1 MTPFN
6 FYFYSGSTTAQQQ
19 VLRFAALPVIK
30 PTSQD
35 AERSLHFSV
44 AKQGVFLYWRRNAR
58 VSKTLRSVLK
68 RSTNGLTVDFMNLPQ
83 LSRETKDMT
92 VITLPPA
99 PNWFSSCLVS
109 CNHQGWLVFGAKNS
123 LVFVQHQH
131 QELGEGSNWRDG
143 GRGKE
148 PRVEVHQDAHSDRAK
163 VTSVCWIPSTS
174 PGPRGQNL
182 VSASED
188 GVVRAWHWEENASP
202 CLTLVSQHS
211 VAASSRARVTSLS
224 WSCVDPS
231 LVLSSDDSGALVAWD
246 LATNT
251 TRLLTFGRNAIFS
264 VAAHPEVT

>member
-1 MTPFN
+1 M
-6 FYFYSGSTTAQQQ
+6 
-19 VLRFAALPVIK
+19 
-30 PTSQD
+30 
-35 AERSLHFSV
+35 
-44 AKQGVFLYWRRNAR
+44 
-58 VSKTLRSVLK
+58 
-68 RSTNGLTVDFMNLPQ
+68 
-83 LSRETKDMT
+83 
-92 VITLPPA
+92 
-99 PNWFSSCLVS
+99 
-109 CNHQGWLVFGAKNS
+109 FGAKNS

-131 QELGEGSNWRDG
+131 QEGEGGNWREG

-163 VTSVCWIPSTS
+163 VTSVCWTPSTS

-211 VAASSRARVTSLS
+211 VAATTRARVTSLS

-251 TRLLTFGRNAIFS
+251 TRSLTFGRNAIFS
-264 VAAHPEVT
+264 VAAHPEVI